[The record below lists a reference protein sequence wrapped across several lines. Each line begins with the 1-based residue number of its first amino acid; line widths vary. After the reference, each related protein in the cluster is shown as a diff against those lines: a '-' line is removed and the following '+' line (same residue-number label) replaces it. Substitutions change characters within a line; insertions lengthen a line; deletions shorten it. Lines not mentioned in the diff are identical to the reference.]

1 MLLEKPGIKFAE
13 IFQFSNMTFL
23 WRRSYLISLK
33 ANKLK
38 GFEMIRGIHIENDPF
53 TIENGLL
60 TPTHKTKRPVLQQKY
75 KSILEQLY
83 E

>member
-1 MLLEKPGIKFAE
+1 M
-13 IFQFSNMTFL
+13 
-23 WRRSYLISLK
+23 ISLK